1 MKKLL
6 VISTAFIMTL
16 LSCGENKEEQMLSN
30 YMNDNTIKTLNIS
43 AKDLGFKI
51 INLKKVSE
59 VTAKDSLVLMR
70 NQFGDF
76 AKTISE
82 DSLFIS
88 EKEGE
93 KLIYETKKA
102 KTRNKTSK
110 KLQQDIIDLIQE
122 QIDTKKKYAEP
133 RKIEFNKMS
142 LRISELEMNTNE
154 VLSHKYEV
162 TYSMDMPDTNVTNT
176 FRGYAYT
183 NFDNTKFVTITDE

>member
-6 VISTAFIMTL
+6 VISIAFIMTL

-110 KLQQDIIDLIQE
+110 KLQQDIIDLVQE
-122 QIDTKKKYAEP
+122 QIDTKKKVC
-133 RKIEFNKMS
+133 RTS
-142 LRISELEMNTNE
+142 
-154 VLSHKYEV
+154 
-162 TYSMDMPDTNVTNT
+162 
-176 FRGYAYT
+176 
-183 NFDNTKFVTITDE
+183 

>member
-6 VISTAFIMTL
+6 LLLTSFIITL
-16 LSCGENKEEQMLSN
+16 YSCGDNKEEQMLSD
-30 YMNDNTIKTLNIS
+30 YMNDTTIKSLNIS

-51 INLKKVSE
+51 INLKKVRE
-59 VTAKDSLVLMR
+59 VTAKDSLVIMR
-70 NQFGDF
+70 NEFEDL

-88 EKEGE
+88 EKEEE
-93 KLIYETKKA
+93 KLMYKTKKA

-110 KLQQDIIDLIQE
+110 KLQQDIIDLVQE
-122 QIDTKKKYAEP
+122 QIDTKNEYAEQ
-133 RKIEFNKMS
+133 RKSEFNKMS
-142 LRISELEMNTNE
+142 LRISELEMNNNE

-176 FRGYAYT
+176 FKGFAYT
-183 NFDNTKFVTITDE
+183 NSDNTKFVNLTLE

>member
-6 VISTAFIMTL
+6 LLLTTFIITL
-16 LSCGENKEEQMLSN
+16 YSCGDNKEEQMLSD
-30 YMNDNTIKTLNIS
+30 YMNDTTIKSLNIS

-51 INLKKVSE
+51 INLKKVRE
-59 VTAKDSLVLMR
+59 VTAKDSLVIMR
-70 NQFGDF
+70 NEFEYL

-88 EKEGE
+88 EEEE
-93 KLIYETKKA
+93 KLMYKTKKA

-110 KLQQDIIDLIQE
+110 KLQQDIIDLVQD
-122 QIDTKKKYAEP
+122 QIDTKNEYAEQ
-133 RKIEFNKMS
+133 RKSEFNKMS

-176 FRGYAYT
+176 FKGFAHT
-183 NFDNTKFVTITDE
+183 NSDITKFVNLTLE